1 MRQTA
6 QSGMRIAEYSFHMQ
20 YSPKSYL
27 VGAIVALSLTAS
39 ASATNILLSSSGG
52 TLGYG
57 YGYSQWDNMTA
68 ALNTASG
75 NGVTVT
81 SNFTNLAQMLAADAL
96 WLDQRWT
103 SGSLSGTELTN
114 LSTFIST
121 GKRVVMIG
129 ENSNWTAWDNQIL
142 GLVGG
147 SFAGDGFNTATT
159 IYSHALTAGVT
170 STTLPGSGLST
181 VSGGTALF
189 DQNWAT
195 LWGANQNVLTLL
207 DINVMSDSNWSDAN
221 NAVFANNVAQWISAT
236 PQNNNVPEGGS
247 TVAMM
252 GLAALALA
260 GARRK
265 FRA

>member
-1 MRQTA
+1 MR
-6 QSGMRIAEYSFHMQ
+6 

-27 VGAIVALSLTAS
+27 VGAVVALCVTAS
-39 ASATNILLSSSGG
+39 ASATNILLSDSGG
-52 TLGYG
+52 AFGYG
-57 YGYSQWDNMTA
+57 YGYNQWDNITN

-103 SGSLSGTELTN
+103 GGSLSGTELSN
-114 LSTFIST
+114 LATFIST

-129 ENSNWTAWDNQIL
+129 ENSAWASWNNQIL

-147 SFAGDGFNTATT
+147 TFVGDGFGSATT
-159 IYSHALTAGVT
+159 IYSHALTAGV
-170 STTLPGSGLST
+170 SSVTLPAAGLST

-189 DQNWAT
+189 NQNWAT

-207 DINVMSDSNWSDAN
+207 DVNVMSDGNWGAAN
-221 NAVFANNVAQWISAT
+221 NAVFANNVAQWISAAP
-236 PQNNNVPEGGS
+236 PQTNVPDGGS

>member
-6 QSGMRIAEYSFHMQ
+6 QSGMRIAKDSFHMQ
-20 YSPKSYL
+20 YSLKSYL
-27 VGAIVALSLTAS
+27 MGAVVALCVTAS

-81 SNFTNLAQMLAADAL
+81 SDFTNLAQMLAADAL

-129 ENSNWTAWDNQIL
+129 ENSAWTSWDNQIL

-147 SFAGDGFNTATT
+147 SFVGNGTGTATA

-170 STTLPGSGLST
+170 SVTLPTAGLST

-189 DQNWAT
+189 NQNWAT

-207 DINVMSDSNWSDAN
+207 DINIVSDGDWSSAN
-221 NAVFANNVAQWISAT
+221 NAVFATNVAQWVSAT
-236 PQNNNVPEGGS
+236 PENNVPEGGS

>member
-1 MRQTA
+1 
-6 QSGMRIAEYSFHMQ
+6 MRIAEDSFHMQ

-27 VGAIVALSLTAS
+27 VGAIIALSLTAS
-39 ASATNILLSSSGG
+39 ASATNILVATSGANF
-52 TLGYG
+52 GYG
-57 YGYSQWDNMTA
+57 YNGSQWGNMTG
-68 ALNTASG
+68 ALNTASSS
-75 NGVTVT
+75 GVTVT
-81 SNFTNLAQMLAADAL
+81 ADFSNLAQMLAADAL
-96 WLDQRWT
+96 WLDQRWV

-129 ENSNWTAWDNQIL
+129 ENSSWTGWDNQIL

-147 SFAGDGFNTATT
+147 SFAGNGFNTATT

-170 STTLPGSGLST
+170 SITLPGSGLST

-207 DINVMSDSNWSDAN
+207 DVNVMSDGQWGSAD
-221 NAVFANNVAQWISAT
+221 NAVFATNVAQWIST
-236 PQNNNVPEGGS
+236 PSQASVPEGGS
-247 TVAMM
+247 TVAMT